1 MSRETERTASAPPA
15 DLASEIGKEHPF
27 EIAGQEAYLNLIRTR
42 SVLAADFAPV
52 FRAAGLGE
60 AQYNALRIVTGSGP
74 NGARIDTIRRRLV
87 DRDPDVSRLVDR
99 LEKAGLVTRGSDP
112 DDRRAVR
119 IIATDEGRRLARRL
133 RRDLDRIH
141 RTQFAHLADAEL
153 EALNR
158 LLFKARQRPSS

>member
-1 MSRETERTASAPPA
+1 MSREPERTASAPPA

-42 SVLAADFAPV
+42 SVLAADFAPL

-60 AQYNALRIVTGSGP
+60 AQYNALRIVVASGRE
-74 NGARIDTIRRRLV
+74 GVRIDTIRRRLV
-87 DRDPDVSRLVDR
+87 DRDPDVSRIVDR
-99 LEKAGLVTRGSDP
+99 LAKAGLVRRGNDP

-119 IIATDEGRRLARRL
+119 IVATDEGRRLARKL

-141 RTQFAHLADAEL
+141 RTQLSHLDEVEL
-153 EALNR
+153 DALNR
-158 LLFKARQRPSS
+158 LLFKARQRPSG